1 MEPGQEV
8 KWTVAWV
15 GVRALVLRDRVEPE
29 AKARRERFSRFS
41 DLPGSDAF
49 RRLSP
54 SCLADGNHGED
65 VWLWM
70 EIQFLVPVPETAV
83 LSGRDNEKEG
93 ERERVKGRYFQDWI
107 DRQNQPNNGKKNP
120 SESTA
125 GDALAL
131 LLGHPAATADRK
143 LQTAESLRQKCSA
156 DGDGRGARWEAVTEI
171 TIANDSG

>member
-1 MEPGQEV
+1 MEPAQEV

-29 AKARRERFSRFS
+29 AKARRERISRFS

-65 VWLWM
+65 VSM
-70 EIQFLVPVPETAV
+70 AMAIQFLVPVPENAV
-83 LSGRDNEKEG
+83 LSGRDNGKEG
-93 ERERVKGRYFQDWI
+93 ERGRVKGRYFQDWI
-107 DRQNQPNNGKKNP
+107 DRQNQTMEEIQTR
-120 SESTA
+120 ESTA
-125 GDALAL
+125 GGALAL

-156 DGDGRGARWEAVTEI
+156 DGEGGARWEAMTEI
-171 TIANDSG
+171 TIANSSG